1 MSNNRTPRRGV
12 LLIVASPSGA
22 GKTSLCRRLMADH
35 KALELSI
42 SLTTRDIRPGEVADR
57 DYHFVSTEEFQRQ
70 IDNDAFL
77 EWADVHGNRYGSL
90 RAPVDRAL
98 AEGRDVLF
106 DIDWQ
111 GAAAIAAK
119 CPDDAVRVFILP
131 PSLAE
136 LRRRLVTRSQDAPEV
151 IERRIRNAKGEIEH
165 SDAFDYVLV
174 NDDFDSSYA
183 ELAHIYHA
191 ERSRRARN
199 LWVDGYRRALL
210 DEVV

>member
-1 MSNNRTPRRGV
+1 MSNDRTPRRGV

-35 KALELSI
+35 AGLELSV
-42 SLTTRDIRPGEVADR
+42 SMTTRPIRPGEVAGR
-57 DYHFVSTEEFQRQ
+57 DYHFVDHAEFQRL
-70 IDNDAFL
+70 IDADAFL
-77 EWADVHGNRYGSL
+77 EWADVHGQRYGSP
-90 RAPVDRAL
+90 RAPIDRAL

-111 GAAAIAAK
+111 GAAEVARK
-119 CPDDAVRVFILP
+119 CPEDAVRVFILP

-136 LRRRLVTRSQDAPEV
+136 LRRRLITRSQDASEV

-165 SDAFDYVLV
+165 CDAFDYVFV
-174 NDDFDSSYA
+174 NDDFDRSYA

-191 ERSRRARN
+191 ERSRRVRN
-199 LWVDGYRRALL
+199 LWVDSYRTALL
-210 DEVV
+210 NEVV

>member
-42 SLTTRDIRPGEVADR
+42 SLTTRNIRPGEVADR
-57 DYHFVSTEEFQRQ
+57 DYHFVSEEEFQRQ

-90 RAPVDRAL
+90 KAPVDRAL

-111 GAAAIAAK
+111 GAEVITRK
-119 CPDDAVRVFILP
+119 CPGDAVRVFILP
-131 PSLAE
+131 PSLEE
-136 LRRRLVTRSQDAPEV
+136 LRRRLVTRSQDSPEV

-191 ERSRRARN
+191 ERSRRVRN

>member
-1 MSNNRTPRRGV
+1 MSNNHTPRRGV

-35 KALELSI
+35 GGLELSI
-42 SLTTRDIRPGEVADR
+42 SMTTRPIRPGEVDGR
-57 DYHFVSTEEFQRQ
+57 DYHFVSHEEFQRLVDQ
-70 IDNDAFL
+70 DAFL
-77 EWADVHGNRYGSL
+77 EWADVHGQRYGSP
-90 RAPVDRAL
+90 RGPIDRAL

-111 GAAAIAAK
+111 GAAQVAEK
-119 CPDDAVRVFILP
+119 CPEDAVRVFILP
-131 PSLAE
+131 PSLEE

-165 SDAFDYVLV
+165 CDAFDYVFV
-174 NDDFDSSYA
+174 NDDFDRSYA

-191 ERSRRARN
+191 ERSRRFRN
-199 LWVDGYRRALL
+199 LWVSDYKAALL
-210 DEVV
+210 REVV

>member
-1 MSNNRTPRRGV
+1 MSNERTPRRGV

-35 KALELSI
+35 GELQLSI
-42 SLTTRDIRPGEVADR
+42 SMTTRPIRPGEVDGR
-57 DYHFVSTEEFQRQ
+57 DYNFVSHEEFQRLIEQ
-70 IDNDAFL
+70 DAFL
-77 EWADVHGNRYGSL
+77 EWADVHGQKYGSP
-90 RAPVDRAL
+90 RGPIDRAL

-111 GAAAIAAK
+111 GAAEVARK
-119 CPDDAVRVFILP
+119 RPEDAVRVFILP

-151 IERRIRNAKGEIEH
+151 IEQRIRNAKGEIEH
-165 SDAFDYVLV
+165 CDMFDYVFV
-174 NDDFDSSYA
+174 NDDFDRSYA

-191 ERSRRARN
+191 ERSRRFRN
-199 LWVDGYRRALL
+199 IWVADYKSALL
-210 DEVV
+210 REVV